1 MILASL
7 IAIMLKKFLVQ
18 LKRHGR
24 SWKFLLTGHAILYG
38 KGIAIDFR
46 EGVQCYVFTQCHNI

>member
-7 IAIMLKKFLVQ
+7 IDIMSKTFLVQ

-38 KGIAIDFR
+38 KGVAIDFR

>member
-38 KGIAIDFR
+38 KEIAIDFR
-46 EGVQCYVFTQCHNI
+46 EGVQCYVFTQCNNI